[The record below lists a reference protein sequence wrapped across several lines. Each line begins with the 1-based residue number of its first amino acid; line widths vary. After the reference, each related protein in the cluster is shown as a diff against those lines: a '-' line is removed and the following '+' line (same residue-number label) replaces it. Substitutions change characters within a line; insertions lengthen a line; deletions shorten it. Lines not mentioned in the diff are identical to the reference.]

1 MTEESRASEHGNE
14 PDDTAADVKKDKM
27 KEEEEEMNDENEEES
42 LLDAPAGGIDVR
54 RQSSAPQVGNSLFL
68 ISSYCILWGAR
79 SDLARSSADIKK

>member
-1 MTEESRASEHGNE
+1 MTEESRTSEHGNE
-14 PDDTAADVKKDKM
+14 SGDAAADVKKDKM
-27 KEEEEEMNDENEEES
+27 KEEEEMNDENEEEG